1 MPPNGGGAEMA
12 AGGGEQKA
20 SVGTPT
26 VFISYASQDADAAN
40 SIVENLEQHRLVTTW
55 FSCPSTIRRR
65 HSSRGSEVRVV
76 NPKSPASAHLRGKL
90 KGLT

>member
-1 MPPNGGGAEMA
+1 MA

-55 FSCPSTIRRR
+55 SHVRAQSAGGTRAEVPKFTLSTRKVQR
-65 HSSRGSEVRVV
+65 
-76 NPKSPASAHLRGKL
+76 P
-90 KGLT
+90 LTCVES